1 MIYYPKPLN
10 EQKIFSKLSKNM
22 RTPVASKISKKI
34 LALPFSAY
42 IKKNEI
48 RYVCKEIEK
57 FYT

>member
-1 MIYYPKPLN
+1 
-10 EQKIFSKLSKNM
+10 M